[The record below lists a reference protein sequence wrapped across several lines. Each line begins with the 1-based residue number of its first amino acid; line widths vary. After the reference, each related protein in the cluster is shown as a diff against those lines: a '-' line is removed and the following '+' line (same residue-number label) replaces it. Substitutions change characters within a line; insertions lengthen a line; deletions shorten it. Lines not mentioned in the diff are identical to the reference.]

1 MTPHRIPPRSASLE
15 QVLEVFTTCLSMQRD
30 ALVRGDLENLRAVQ
44 AQLQEAVQGAQL
56 RSRIDQAAPE
66 QREQLRQTLRDALS
80 LCAVNASLTARAEA
94 GVRRARSALGQAE
107 VGLYGSSGES
117 LRAAPHGGRRF
128 GA

>member
-1 MTPHRIPPRSASLE
+1 MNYKKLVAGM
-15 QVLEVFTTCLSMQRD
+15 FAAG
-30 ALVRGDLENLRAVQ
+30 ALLVAAGA
-44 AQLQEAVQGAQL
+44 GAQ
-56 RSRIDQAAPE
+56 APVQDRLHNGQPQPTLQRQRTLGR